1 MKCLAC
7 WEPISEED
15 KICPHCGTDQ
25 DNAKDYLTL
34 ALMKQQK
41 NKIEVPEK
49 TIVLDYIYKVDPEAK
64 EEITVS
70 SSVSDPTPPASSA
83 SQTASTISKSPTS
96 KTGYQPQVP
105 SWLGTP
111 SPKALEE
118 FSKDKKEQAEAK
130 TKAKKKEKTILCPN
144 CEREAPLRKFCKHC
158 GNPLQK
164 ECPNCNKFNS
174 IKAKFCTACGQ
185 DITKTST
192 VEVENKE

>member
-41 NKIEVPEK
+41 NKIKVPEK
-49 TIVLDYIYKVDPEAK
+49 TKVLDYIYKVDPESK

-70 SSVSDPTPPASSA
+70 SSVSVPTPPSSSE
-83 SQTASTISKSPTS
+83 SQTVSPVSKSPTS
-96 KTGYQPQVP
+96 QTGYQPQVP

-111 SPKALEE
+111 SAKALSETP
-118 FSKDKKEQAEAK
+118 KDTTIQPKPK
-130 TKAKKKEKTILCPN
+130 TKPKEKTLICPN
-144 CEREAPLRKFCKHC
+144 CEKEAPLRKFCKHC

-164 ECPNCNKFNS
+164 ECLNCNKFNS
-174 IKAKFCTACGQ
+174 IKAKFCTACGH
-185 DITKTST
+185 DITTTSKD
-192 VEVENKE
+192 EENKET